1 MPSSEER
8 RTMSSLPAT
17 EYAPELVHY
26 LPIGST
32 VISAAFVAVLVSRAI
47 KKGWPAHLTW
57 WTLGVFFYGL
67 GTALESTVTLAGNT
81 IALNKAWYV
90 AGALLG
96 GYPLAQGTV
105 HLLLRPRTAWILTGV
120 TVPFIIVVAALVL
133 ASPVDA
139 SVLQAHRPSGEILE
153 WRWVRLMTPIINL
166 YAAAFLIGGAVLS
179 AVRFFR
185 QRGAKGRAIGNSF
198 IAVGALLPG
207 IGGSLTKTMDL
218 VEALYIG
225 EFVGIILI
233 WIGYTFCVGAPRPKA
248 EQILDRQS
256 EAAGASSS
264 NGHA

>member
-1 MPSSEER
+1 MTP
-8 RTMSSLPAT
+8 TPVT

-32 VISAAFVAVLVSRAI
+32 VISAAFVAALVSRAV

-105 HLLLRPRTAWILTGV
+105 HLLLRPRTAWTLTAI
-120 TVPFIIVVAALVL
+120 TVPFIAVVAALVL
-133 ASPVDA
+133 ASPVNA
-139 SVLQAHRPSGEILE
+139 EALEPHRPSGEILE
-153 WRWVRLMTPIINL
+153 WKWVRLMTPFINL
-166 YAAAFLIGGAVLS
+166 YAAAFLIGGAILS
-179 AVRFFR
+179 AARYFG
-185 QRGAKGRAIGNSF
+185 QRGARGRAIGNSF
-198 IAVGALLPG
+198 IAIGALLPG

-233 WIGYTFCVGAPRPKA
+233 WIGYAYCVRTPRAAPSPEARPQSGGVNGSPPSSGAH
-248 EQILDRQS
+248 S
-256 EAAGASSS
+256 
-264 NGHA
+264 